1 MSRLRHHG
9 LVLVGVVTA
18 TLIMTACG
26 GSAPGSPDGATHASG
41 GTVVVVA
48 AASLTESLTRIAQDF
63 ESANPGTDVE
73 VSFGS
78 SSTLVQQVNNGAPAN
93 VIALAGEAAA
103 QPLDEA
109 LVKDQRVFATNVLE
123 IAVPPDNPAKVTGI
137 DDLGRTGLKV
147 VLCASTVPCGQAT
160 DATFRKARIVP
171 SVVSR
176 EVDVKATLAKVKL
189 AEADAAVVYHSDVVA
204 AKDAVKGIEIE
215 PQYNTSLRYP
225 LITLSD
231 DAATTAFAAYVL
243 SAEGL
248 ATVQSFG
255 FGAP

>member
-9 LVLVGVVTA
+9 LVLVGAVTA

-176 EVDVKATLAKVKL
+176 EVDVKATLAKVRL
-189 AEADAAVVYHSDVVA
+189 GEADAAVVYHSDVVA
-204 AKDAVKGIEIE
+204 ARGTVTGIEI
-215 PQYNTSLRYP
+215 PPPFNTTLRYP
-225 LITLSD
+225 VVRLDDDPATRAFVDFVLGAESRTTL
-231 DAATTAFAAYVL
+231 T
-243 SAEGL
+243 
-248 ATVQSFG
+248 SFG
-255 FGAP
+255 LGVP